1 MLRKLKGVFL
11 IGLVGCGVVGAADVD
26 GLTHNPHHMADWTEA
41 QREVWQAI
49 EIWNR
54 AFAENNVEAY
64 FQYISDDI
72 TVLTPSNPYRVE
84 GKPDD
89 REEFEFGIRLA
100 YNKVGIFQE
109 MMPLVR
115 VYGDTAF
122 ATYFSRGYYGEASTG
137 GTMAY
142 LKETDVL
149 RRINGKWKIVHVHV
163 SK

>member
-1 MLRKLKGVFL
+1 MLRKFKGAFL
-11 IGLVGCGVVGAADVD
+11 IGLLGCGIVGAADVAD
-26 GLTHNPHHMADWTEA
+26 LKHNPYHILNWTEA
-41 QREVWQAI
+41 QREVWQVI
-49 EIWNR
+49 ETWNR
-54 AFAENNVEAY
+54 AFAENDAEAY
-64 FQYISDDI
+64 FHYISDDI

-89 REEFEFGIRLA
+89 REEFEYGIRTA

-109 MMPLVR
+109 MTPLVR

-122 ATYFSRGYYGEASTG
+122 ATYFSRGYYGEVSTG
-137 GTMAY
+137 GAMVY

-149 RRINGKWKIVHVHV
+149 RRIDGQWKIVHVHV

>member
-1 MLRKLKGVFL
+1 MLRKFKEVFL
-11 IGLVGCGVVGAADVD
+11 IGLIGCGIVGATDV
-26 GLTHNPHHMADWTEA
+26 GNLTHNPHHMANWTKAE
-41 QREVWQAI
+41 REVWQAI

-54 AFAENNVEAY
+54 AFAENDAEAY

-84 GKPDD
+84 RKPDD
-89 REEFEFGIRLA
+89 REEFAFGIRMA

-109 MMPLVR
+109 MTALVR

-122 ATYFSRGYYGEASTG
+122 ATYFSRGYYGEASAG

-149 RRINGKWKIVHVHV
+149 RRIDGQWKIVHVHV

>member
-1 MLRKLKGVFL
+1 MLRKFKAVFL
-11 IGLVGCGVVGAADVD
+11 IVSTGCGTVSAADVGD
-26 GLTHNPHHMADWTEA
+26 LTHNPYHMANWTEA
-41 QREVWQAI
+41 EREVWQVI
-49 EIWNR
+49 ETWNR
-54 AFAENNVEAY
+54 AFAENDAEAY
-64 FQYISDDI
+64 FHYISDDI

-89 REEFEFGIRLA
+89 REEFEFGIRMA

-109 MMPLVR
+109 MTPLVR

-122 ATYFSRGYYGEASTG
+122 ATYFSRGYYGEAPAD

-149 RRINGKWKIVHVHV
+149 RRIDGHWKIVHVHV

>member
-1 MLRKLKGVFL
+1 MLRKFKGVFL
-11 IGLVGCGVVGAADVD
+11 IALIACGIVSGAEVRD
-26 GLTHNPHHMADWTEA
+26 LTHNPHQMANWTEA
-41 QREVWQAI
+41 EREVWQAI
-49 EIWNR
+49 ESWNR
-54 AFAENNVEAY
+54 AFAENDVEAY
-64 FQYISDDI
+64 FRYISDDI

-89 REEFEFGIRLA
+89 REEFEFGIRMA

-109 MMPLVR
+109 MTPLVR

-122 ATYFSRGYYGEASTG
+122 ATYFSRGYYGEASAG

-149 RRINGKWKIVHVHV
+149 RRIDGQWKIVHVHV

>member
-1 MLRKLKGVFL
+1 MLRKFKGVFL
-11 IGLVGCGVVGAADVD
+11 IGLIGCGIVGATDV
-26 GLTHNPHHMADWTEA
+26 GNLTHNPHQMANWTKAE
-41 QREVWQAI
+41 REVWQAI

-54 AFAENNVEAY
+54 AFAENDAEAY

-84 GKPDD
+84 RKPDD
-89 REEFEFGIRLA
+89 REEFAFGIRMA

-109 MMPLVR
+109 MTALVR

-122 ATYFSRGYYGEASTG
+122 ATYFSRGYYGEASAG

-149 RRINGKWKIVHVHV
+149 RRIDGQWKIVHVHV

>member
-1 MLRKLKGVFL
+1 MLRKFKRVFL
-11 IGLVGCGVVGAADVD
+11 IALMGCGIVGAADVD
-26 GLTHNPHHMADWTEA
+26 DLTHNTHHMANWTAAE
-41 QREVWQAI
+41 REVWQVI
-49 EIWNR
+49 EMWNR
-54 AFAENNVEAY
+54 AFAENNAEDY
-64 FQYISDDI
+64 FQYVADDI

-100 YNKVGIFQE
+100 YSKVGIFQE
-109 MMPLVR
+109 MTPLIR

-122 ATYFSRGYYGEASTG
+122 ATYFSRGYYGEAPAG
-137 GTMAY
+137 GTMSY

-149 RRINGKWKIVHVHV
+149 RRIDGQWKIVHIHV